1 MRRFLYISPFF
12 PPLCRVGAFRPLKF
26 ARHMP
31 DFGWQPIVLCDLWP
45 GASTDNQLTT
55 AIPKS
60 TIVLRK
66 YSKHATVTE
75 KQLTSQSVSLSK
87 KENSIPKKRIGI
99 FAGREWLPMGDAV
112 FNIPHALQ
120 RAKEA
125 IEKYDCKAIMVNADP
140 VAALLVGA
148 RLSKETGLP
157 FIADL
162 RDPWGPCE
170 LRLPLRPFY
179 TRWIE
184 KYFESKAVKQSSK
197 VILNTNTTLD
207 QYKKEFPNIRAD
219 KFTMIRN
226 HGDKELIYSGNSPLP
241 PFNKYTLLFL
251 GSFSR
256 FVKAD
261 PLLHLLVELK
271 QKGISNE
278 QFQLT
283 LTSPLDYNSELLA
296 KNLDVYNYISC
307 IPTISYLDVGR
318 LMDNA
323 DILTMIL
330 PTKQRIQAKFYDYLF
345 SQRPILAI
353 SDSQPELSKILAETQ
368 SGELFHST
376 QISNMADF
384 IKRFIT
390 QGRHPVLKRH
400 PEYIKSYTS
409 YAASEKLA
417 DVLDSVVI

>member
-26 ARHMP
+26 ARHIP

-45 GASTDNQLTT
+45 GANTDNQLTT

-60 TIVLRK
+60 TIVLRE
-66 YSKHATVTE
+66 YSKHATIAE
-75 KQLTSQSVSLSK
+75 KQLTSLSVSLSK
-87 KENSIPKKRIGI
+87 KEKSIPKKRIGI

-120 RAKEA
+120 SAKEA
-125 IEKYDCKAIMVNADP
+125 IEKYNCKAIMVNADP

-197 VILNTNTTLD
+197 VILNTNITLD
-207 QYKKEFPNIRAD
+207 QYKGDFPNIPAN

-241 PFNKYTLLFL
+241 EFDKFTLLFL

-345 SQRPILAI
+345 SERPILAI